1 MLALHLGG
9 IMRTVKLQVTE
20 REFKNLFRK
29 EIESLVEF
37 ENRILLSKINQLEKN
52 HNTLAREIME
62 LKKKC

>member
-1 MLALHLGG
+1 
-9 IMRTVKLQVTE
+9 MRTVKLQVTE